1 MSPPKPFIG
10 RTLRR
15 LRKEQNLSQQ
25 ALASKLGISA
35 SYLNLIEHDQRAVT
49 ASLLLKLARLFQV
62 DLTTL
67 AGGSTRETEAALREA
82 FADPLLASDP
92 VSTDEVAALVDAAPN
107 AARAILSLH
116 RAWLVA
122 RDDSSG
128 ITLPSGRRILLPSEE
143 ARDAFHARANH
154 FPALEAVAD
163 RLRQVLPAPHGQ
175 IEAAIHARLRE
186 QHGVQVQISQ
196 STETQRRYVP
206 DTRQLHLSQSLP
218 RESRK
223 FHMALML
230 LLLEARD
237 AVDAEVASLT
247 PSTPEAA
254 ALLLAGLLNYTA
266 AAVLMPY
273 DAYLNAARTLRYDV
287 DILAAQF
294 GVSFEQACHR
304 LATLN
309 RTDSRGVPF
318 FFLRTDAAGNVTKR
332 FSAAGFPFARHGGSC
347 PRFVPHQAFSAPGQV
362 RVQYAR
368 LPDGATF
375 FCFAKAFIRPG
386 GPWPEPPLL
395 YAVAMGCDATH
406 ADSLVYAD
414 SLALPAGCIDI
425 GLSCRLCDRP
435 NCHNR
440 AFAPVAHK
448 LNLNPDVRGK
458 SAYAF

>member
-1 MSPPKPFIG
+1 MSGSKPLIG

-15 LRKEQNLSQQ
+15 LRKEQSLSQQ
-25 ALASKLGISA
+25 ALATKLGISA
-35 SYLNLIEHDQRAVT
+35 SYLNLIEHDQRPVT
-49 ASLLLKLARLFQV
+49 ASLLLKLARLFQI
-62 DLTTL
+62 DLTSL

-82 FADPLLASDP
+82 FTDPLLASDP
-92 VSTDEVAALVDAAPN
+92 VSADEVAALVDAAPN

-116 RAWLVA
+116 RAWQVA

-143 ARDAFHARANH
+143 TRDAFHARANH
-154 FPALEAVAD
+154 FPTLEAAA
-163 RLRQVLPAPHGQ
+163 QQ
-175 IEAAIHARLRE
+175 IQLALHATPDQMETAIHARLLE
-186 QHGVQVQISQ
+186 QHGVQVQI
-196 STETQRRYVP
+196 TQNADVQ
-206 DTRQLHLSQSLP
+206 RQYIPASKQLQLSQSLP
-218 RESRK
+218 RESRM
-223 FHMALML
+223 FQMAFMLM
-230 LLLEARD
+230 LLEARE
-237 AVDAEVASLT
+237 AVDAETDSLS

-254 ALLLAGLLNYTA
+254 ALIQVGLLNYATA
-266 AAVLMPY
+266 ALLMPY
-273 DAYLNAARTLRYDV
+273 DAYLNAARAVRYDV
-287 DILAAQF
+287 DALAAQF

-309 RTDSRGVPF
+309 RPDSRGVPF

-347 PRFVPHQAFSAPGQV
+347 PRFVPHQAFTAPGQV

-368 LPDGATF
+368 LPDNATF
-375 FCFAKAFIRPG
+375 FCFAKACIRPG

-395 YAVAMGCDATH
+395 YVVAMGCDAAH
-406 ADSLVYAD
+406 ADALVYAD
-414 SLALPAGCIDI
+414 SLAIPAGITDV

-440 AFAPVAHK
+440 AFAPVAHR
-448 LNLNPDVRGK
+448 LNLNPDVRGN